1 LLFLLNVEIVFETGT
16 FIELPFGVIKLRD
29 IFTQEL
35 CGTEVPTP
43 KRVMKSFFTRETPAK

>member
-1 LLFLLNVEIVFETGT
+1 MA
-16 FIELPFGVIKLRD
+16 IKLRD